1 MKVIFIIMLVIA
13 IGIAG
18 RMEYED
24 EIAQQREMG
33 EWEAL
38 VSQYGTAG
46 DE

>member
-24 EIAQQREMG
+24 EITQQREMDK
-33 EWEAL
+33 WEAL